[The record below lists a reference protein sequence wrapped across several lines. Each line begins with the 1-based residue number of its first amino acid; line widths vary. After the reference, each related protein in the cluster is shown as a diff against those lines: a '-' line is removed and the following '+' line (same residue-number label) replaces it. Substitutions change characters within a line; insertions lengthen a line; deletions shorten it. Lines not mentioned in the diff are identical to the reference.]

1 MDNIFLTDKIVL
13 CDQKLF
19 YEDKLIKSHN
29 WHHLLKDY
37 GWEKLHKS
45 WIKRLNTFLDKD
57 FKSKNSLFGCLDCGG
72 DGDCL
77 FHCLSYAINDI
88 TDIDLFSIDSNSL
101 RNDLSE
107 SITIE
112 KFKEII
118 EIYKILNESGDFD
131 ESWDPETITYEEF
144 KEKIVEGGNEY
155 WGDNILINLL
165 KEILNVNIFI
175 LNSNEFTNEF
185 YNYPLMYDYNKQLKT
200 IILLYENNI
209 HFKLIGY
216 FKDNNI
222 IYYFDNENLP
232 EEILKL
238 NNLIR

>member
-1 MDNIFLTDKIVL
+1 M
-13 CDQKLF
+13 
-19 YEDKLIKSHN
+19 
-29 WHHLLKDY
+29 
-37 GWEKLHKS
+37 
-45 WIKRLNTFLDKD
+45 
-57 FKSKNSLFGCLDCGG
+57 
-72 DGDCL
+72 
-77 FHCLSYAINDI
+77 
-88 TDIDLFSIDSNSL
+88 
-101 RNDLSE
+101 
-107 SITIE
+107 
-112 KFKEII
+112 
-118 EIYKILNESGDFD
+118 
-131 ESWDPETITYEEF
+131 
-144 KEKIVEGGNEY
+144 EGGNEY

-216 FKDNNI
+216 FKDNNM
-222 IYYFDNENLP
+222 IYYFNNENLP